1 MGKRILLFVLTNI
14 LVVLMVSIIL
24 SMIGIDQYGASY
36 IGLAIICLVWGSV
49 GSFISLRMSKWM
61 AKRMMGLQ
69 PVNPYGQHAYIVD
82 RVRAFA
88 QRERIAMPEVYVYP
102 SDELNAFA
110 TGPSRNNSLVAVSE
124 GLLRHMRRDEV
135 EGVLAH
141 EVAHIANGDMVTMA
155 LVQGIVNAFVM
166 FLARVVAIA
175 IDNMVSNDDDGGGG
189 LGYLGY
195 IVVVNV
201 LQVVFGLLT
210 APVVAGFSRFRE
222 YRADEGG
229 ARLAGKDKMIAALE
243 ALRENFSVDQLDQSQ
258 PSLKAM
264 KISGGGL
271 VKLLSTHPP
280 LEDRIRALKKGS

>member
-1 MGKRILLFVLTNI
+1 
-14 LVVLMVSIIL
+14 
-24 SMIGIDQYGASY
+24 
-36 IGLAIICLVWGSV
+36 
-49 GSFISLRMSKWM
+49 
-61 AKRMMGLQ
+61 
-69 PVNPYGQHAYIVD
+69 
-82 RVRAFA
+82 
-88 QRERIAMPEVYVYP
+88 MPEVYVYP

>member
-1 MGKRILLFVLTNI
+1 
-14 LVVLMVSIIL
+14 
-24 SMIGIDQYGASY
+24 
-36 IGLAIICLVWGSV
+36 
-49 GSFISLRMSKWM
+49 M

-69 PVNPYGQHAYIVD
+69 PVNPHGQHAYIVD

>member
-14 LVVLMVSIIL
+14 LVILMVSIIL
-24 SMIGIDQYGASY
+24 SLIGVDQYGASY
-36 IGLAIICLVWGSV
+36 KGLAIICLVWGSV
-49 GSFISLRMSKWM
+49 GSFISLMMSKWM
-61 AKRMMGLQ
+61 AKKMMGLQ
-69 PVNPYGQHAYIVD
+69 PISPNGRHAFILD

-88 QRERIAMPEVYVYP
+88 QKERIAMPEVYIYP
-102 SDELNAFA
+102 SEELNAFA

-124 GLLRHMRRDEV
+124 GLLRHMNEDEI

-175 IDNMVSNDDDGGGG
+175 IDNMVSNDEEGGG

-195 IVVVNV
+195 FIVVNV
-201 LQVVFGLLT
+201 LQLVFGLLT

-243 ALRENFSVDQLDQSQ
+243 ALKENFSVDQLDQSQ

-280 LEDRIRALKKGS
+280 LEDRIEALKRGR